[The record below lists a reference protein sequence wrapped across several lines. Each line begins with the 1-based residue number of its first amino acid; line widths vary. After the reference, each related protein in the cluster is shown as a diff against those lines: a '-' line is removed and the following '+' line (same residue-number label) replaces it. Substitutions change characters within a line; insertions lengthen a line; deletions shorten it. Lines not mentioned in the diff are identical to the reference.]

1 MIRAIETSDIIGKE
15 LNLKKNNVIFILKK
29 KNILIRK
36 YLFLFLTLG

>member
-29 KNILIRK
+29 KI
-36 YLFLFLTLG
+36 Y